1 MAVPKYNEFMIP
13 ILKLCSDKKEYS
25 LKDVIEIMS
34 NEFNLSEADKNEM
47 LPSGTQTTL
56 YNRIGW
62 AKTYLIRANLIEK
75 VNRGTFKIT
84 HRGLEFLKNET
95 STVDIILLKQNKD
108 LQEYQ
113 SISFDKL
120 TAEADNIAEIQKTIT
135 PEESFEYGYS
145 NIIDNLSYEILEKLK
160 TVSPSKFERIVVE
173 LLVKM
178 GYGGSFKEAAGQ
190 VVGKSG
196 DEGIDGI
203 IKEDK
208 LGLDFI
214 YIQAK
219 RWKEINVVS
228 RPEIQKFAGALLGKK
243 SKKGIFITT
252 SRYSKEAEE
261 YVKSIDASI
270 ILLDGEKLARLM
282 IENNLGTTIINTYE
296 IKKID
301 NDYYEE

>member
-120 TAEADNIAEIQKTIT
+120 TAEADNIAEIQKSIT

-160 TVSPSKFERIVVE
+160 TVSPSKFEHIVVE

-196 DEGIDGI
+196 DAGIDGI

-214 YIQAK
+214 YLQAK
-219 RWKEINVVS
+219 KWQDVVS